1 MTYEENN
8 LSTSLRDIFNS
19 DDEVVCIF
27 KEILNTITCLI
38 LIADD
43 DNIVCYVNDVFL
55 RIYGMKREDI
65 IGKKLNNN
73 LVLPGVIKD
82 RKNVNTTYLTN
93 AKIGCVA
100 DLSQVIINGEV
111 IGGITNGRDVSNIK
125 RLNKEILRYEQT
137 NKHLN
142 KLVSRAYKANYSF
155 EDIIGKSKIMQQT
168 IKFAVKAAKGE
179 SNILITGESGTGK
192 EMFAQ
197 AIHNASNR
205 SEGRF
210 VAVNCATM
218 VPSLIES
225 ELFGYEDGTFTGAKK
240 GGKIGLFEIA
250 NGGTIF
256 LDEIGELGI
265 DMQAK
270 LLRVLQERTVR
281 MLGGTSE
288 SEIDIRVIAAT
299 NNELKE
305 KIRAGQFR
313 EDLYYRLNVININLP
328 PLKQRSGDV
337 KLLAEEF
344 IKEKSIQYN
353 RNFEF
358 EHEAKETLILYTW
371 PGNIREL
378 RNAVEYAINMCDE
391 DDSIKTTNL
400 PHWLQPQ
407 NKGQTTGK
415 LSELTKE
422 FEKQTIELYLNKYGY
437 SVSAK
442 KKIANELG
450 ISIATLYNKLREF
463 GYEKE

>member
-1 MTYEENN
+1 MTYEGKN
-8 LSTSLRDIFNS
+8 STLLRDVFNS
-19 DDEVVCIF
+19 DDEIVSIF
-27 KEILNTITCLI
+27 KTILNTITCL
-38 LIADD
+38 LLVADD
-43 DNIVCYVNDVFL
+43 DNIVCYVNDAFL
-55 RIYGMKREDI
+55 RIYGLKKEDI
-65 IGKKLNNN
+65 LGKKLSDNT
-73 LVLPGVIKD
+73 VLPKVIKD
-82 RKNVNTTYLTN
+82 KKNVITTYLSN
-93 AKIGCVA
+93 AKIGYVA
-100 DLSQVIINGEV
+100 DLSQLILDGQV

-125 RLNKEILRYEQT
+125 NLNKEILRYEQA

-142 KLVSRAYKANYSF
+142 KMVSRAYEAKYLF
-155 EDIIGKSKIMQQT
+155 EDIIGESKIMHET
-168 IKFAVKAAKGE
+168 MRFAEKAAKGE
-179 SNILITGESGTGK
+179 SNVLLTGESGTGK

-205 SEGRF
+205 SKGRF

-225 ELFGYEDGTFTGAKK
+225 ELFGYEEGTFTGAKK

-281 MLGGTSE
+281 TLGGTSE
-288 SEIDIRVIAAT
+288 SEIDVRVVAAT
-299 NNELKE
+299 NIDLKE
-305 KIRAGQFR
+305 KIKGGHFR

-328 PLKQRSGDV
+328 ALKRRTGDV
-337 KLLAEEF
+337 KLLADEF
-344 IKEKSIQYN
+344 LKEKSIKYN
-353 RNFEF
+353 QNFEL
-358 EHEAKETLILYTW
+358 EHEAKEAMILYTW

-378 RNAVEYAINMCDE
+378 RNAIEYAVNMCEGDGI
-391 DDSIKTTNL
+391 IKIDHL
-400 PHWLQPQ
+400 PLWLQSQ

-422 FEKQTIELYLNKYGY
+422 FEKQTIELYLNKYGNC
-437 SVSAK
+437 VSDK
-442 KKIANELG
+442 KKIAHELG

-463 GYEKE
+463 GYDKE

>member
-1 MTYEENN
+1 MTCEENN
-8 LSTSLRDIFNS
+8 LTSLRDIFNS
-19 DDEVVCIF
+19 ECEIVRIF
-27 KEILNTITCLI
+27 KTILNTITCLI
-38 LIADD
+38 LVADD
-43 DNIVCYVNDVFL
+43 DNTVCYVNDAFL
-55 RIYGMKREDI
+55 RIYGVKKEDI
-65 IGKKLNNN
+65 VGKKLSNNT
-73 LVLPGVIKD
+73 VLPRVIKD
-82 RKNVNTTYLTN
+82 KKNVNTTYLSN
-93 AKIGCVA
+93 AKIGYVA
-100 DLSQVIINGEV
+100 DLSQLILNGEI

-125 RLNKEILRYEQT
+125 SLNKEILRYEEA

-142 KLVSRAYKANYSF
+142 KMVSRAYEANYSF
-155 EDIIGKSKIMQQT
+155 KDIIGDSKIMQET
-168 IKFAVKAAKGE
+168 MKFAEKAAKGE
-179 SNILITGESGTGK
+179 SNVLLTGESGTGK

-205 SEGRF
+205 SKGRF

-225 ELFGYEDGTFTGAKK
+225 ELFGYEEGTFTGAKK

-265 DMQAK
+265 NMQAK

-281 MLGGTSE
+281 TLGGTSE
-288 SEIDIRVIAAT
+288 SEIDVRVIAAT
-299 NNELKE
+299 NINLKE
-305 KIRAGQFR
+305 KIREGHFR

-328 PLKQRSGDV
+328 ALKRRTGDV
-337 KLLAEEF
+337 KLLVDEF
-344 IKEKSIQYN
+344 LKEKSIKHN
-353 RNFEF
+353 RNFEL
-358 EHEAKETLILYTW
+358 EHEAKEAMILYTW

-378 RNAVEYAINMCDE
+378 RNAVEYAVNMCDE
-391 DDSIKTTNL
+391 NGIIKIDHL
-400 PHWLQPQ
+400 PLWLQPQ

-422 FEKQTIELYLNKYGY
+422 FEKQTIELYLNKYGN
-437 SVSAK
+437 SVCDK

-463 GYEKE
+463 GYDRD